1 MPEPV
6 RLRRLDAERIIATA
20 DLLQIRICER
30 FPLAGLTKVAQDF
43 SQLSRDTRDSAL
55 KLEEP
60 IVWLRI
66 VIALAF
72 VAGAATFAFVGTFI
86 SFEQSTERGL
96 GFVEGVEAAINTIVL
111 AAVGFYALVNME
123 ERLKNRA
130 ALRGLHSLRSV
141 IHIIDMHQL
150 TKDPVVFSKSFR
162 PTASS
167 PSRTMSVS
175 DMKRYLDYCSE
186 LLSLS
191 GKLAALY
198 AQSLNNAV
206 VAEAVNDIEN
216 LSTNLSRKIWQK
228 ITLLDGAVS
237 RRRND

>member
-1 MPEPV
+1 MSW
-6 RLRRLDAERIIATA
+6 RRLDAEMIIQTA
-20 DLLQIRICER
+20 DVLRHRIAER
-30 FPLAGLTKVAQDF
+30 FPQAGLTKVAQDF
-43 SQLSRDTRDSAL
+43 VRLARDTRADAL
-55 KLEEP
+55 RLEEP

-66 VIALAF
+66 VVAIAF

-86 SFEQSTERGL
+86 SFDASTERGL

-111 AAVGFYALVNME
+111 AAVGFYTLVKME

-130 ALRGLHSLRSV
+130 ALNGLHSLRSV

-150 TKDPVVFSKSFR
+150 TKDPVVFSKQFR

-167 PSRTMSVS
+167 PSRTMSVT
-175 DMKRYLDYCSE
+175 DMVRYLDYCSE

-228 ITLLDGAVS
+228 ITLLDGAAG
-237 RRRND
+237 RRRDV